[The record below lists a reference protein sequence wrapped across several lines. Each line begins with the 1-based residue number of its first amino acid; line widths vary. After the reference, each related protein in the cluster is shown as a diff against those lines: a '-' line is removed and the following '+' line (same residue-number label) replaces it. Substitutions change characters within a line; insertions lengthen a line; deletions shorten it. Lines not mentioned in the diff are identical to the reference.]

1 MMGNRIAKET
11 LRLKWLLIGVVIYF
25 YSFTLKNEI
34 FGFAKQNGLNVNVW
48 DAIYTLQNDMYLTVF
63 FLLPIMLFTSIKII
77 SSDFNYALLIRVESF
92 SSWLIYTTKEFLI
105 KISPLFLLM
114 LILSV
119 LMSLGL
125 PFELKWSSYS
135 LLDTGINEL
144 NILHKSFS
152 SPVMPLLLQLL
163 LWILVSI
170 AIHGFLIVLFLAH
183 EKLMYLYLQSVLF
196 FLLCIIGFKVF
207 PEQIKF
213 LSPTAYFTV
222 AAALDAASNLILIM
236 LVPLIIYLLEIAFVK
251 YKKRNKLISKLMTKE
266 LLPYLIY
273 IGLTILYIVSSYYNH
288 KEEILTLGDLIAAV
302 FLGVNAFSFSFTSLF
317 AYLIIFFGLIYLSQ
331 IRLQQELSEISHY
344 KIIRYGSIDKWFL
357 KVFSKEVLFLLIA
370 LFLLLTFIFLF
381 GTGVGLEWSFK
392 TDITSLQNIK
402 LVAFIIGISL
412 LQLVCYLLFSMI
424 TIWKSSEGYFLLM
437 LFGILSIML
446 LPGMNKWGVF
456 PVGLNSLVIT
466 DLFSVRHVL
475 IVLAIYIAASII
487 FLKTMFSKSL
497 KI

>member
-1 MMGNRIAKET
+1 MENRIVKET
-11 LRLKWLLIGVVIYF
+11 LQLKWLLIGVVIYF

-34 FGFAKQNGLNVNVW
+34 FGFAKRNGLNVNTW

-114 LILSV
+114 LVLSV

-125 PFELKWSSYS
+125 PFEMKWSSYS
-135 LLDTGINEL
+135 LLDTGVNEL

-152 SPVMPLLLQLL
+152 SPAMPILLQLL
-163 LWILVSI
+163 LWLLASI
-170 AIHGFLIVLFLAH
+170 AIHGFLVVLFLTH

-213 LSPTAYFTV
+213 LSPTAYFTI
-222 AAALDAASNLILIM
+222 AAASDAISNLIYVI
-236 LVPLIIYLLEIAFVK
+236 LVPSVIYLTEIIFVK
-251 YKKRNKLISKLMTKE
+251 YKKRNQLISKLVTKE
-266 LLPYLIY
+266 VLPYLIY
-273 IGLTILYIVSSYYNH
+273 GGLTILYIVTSYYNH
-288 KEEILTLGDLIAAV
+288 REEILTLGDLLAAV

-317 AYLIIFFGLIYLSQ
+317 AYLIMFFGLVYLSQ
-331 IRLQQELSEISHY
+331 IRLQQELSEIGHY
-344 KIIRYGSIDKWFL
+344 KIIRYGSIDKWFI

-370 LFLLLTFIFLF
+370 LLLLLIFILLF
-381 GTGVGLEWSFK
+381 GLGVGLNWSFE
-392 TDITSLQNIK
+392 TDITSLQSIK
-402 LVAFIIGISL
+402 LITYIIVISL
-412 LQLVCYLLFSMI
+412 LQLICYLLFSMI

-446 LPGMNKWGVF
+446 LPGINKWGIF
-456 PVGLNSLVIT
+456 PVGLNSLVTT
-466 DLFSVRHVL
+466 DLFSIRHVFV
-475 IVLAIYIAASII
+475 VLAIYIAASII
-487 FLKTMFSKSL
+487 FLKAMFSKSL